1 MVFENSNLRENYGYN
16 FIPIDVEERLD
27 DWQLAKK
34 PIQGVAWYNILA
46 NPSYA
51 RRFNFIEVNVPSR
64 EDLIVDGDD
73 DEENDCEQSDM
84 VQILLNIAYAPRA
97 VTKDFVFGTG
107 ISQTFKK
114 AMDKSVLIDWTDE
127 TRVRSFMTPTG
138 K

>member
-1 MVFENSNLRENYGYN
+1 
-16 FIPIDVEERLD
+16 
-27 DWQLAKK
+27 
-34 PIQGVAWYNILA
+34 
-46 NPSYA
+46 
-51 RRFNFIEVNVPSR
+51 
-64 EDLIVDGDD
+64 
-73 DEENDCEQSDM
+73 M

-114 AMDKSVLIDWTDE
+114 TMDKSVLIDWTDE